1 MKASLIALALNV
13 LSFDAAFPLGRRQ
26 MPDIDVSII
35 QYALML
41 EHLESAFYTEG
52 LAKFDKAAFEA
63 AGVDGGQVRNRIVEI
78 GAHEKSHVAFRE
90 LVTLLFT
97 FR

>member
-1 MKASLIALALNV
+1 MKASFIALALSV
-13 LSFDAAFPLGRRQ
+13 LSFAAAFPLGRRQ
-26 MPDIDVSII
+26 TPDIDVSIL

-52 LAKFDKAAFEA
+52 LAKFEKAAFEA
-63 AGVDGGQVRNRIVEI
+63 AGVDGSQVRNRIVEI

-90 LVTLLFT
+90 VTTPLCA